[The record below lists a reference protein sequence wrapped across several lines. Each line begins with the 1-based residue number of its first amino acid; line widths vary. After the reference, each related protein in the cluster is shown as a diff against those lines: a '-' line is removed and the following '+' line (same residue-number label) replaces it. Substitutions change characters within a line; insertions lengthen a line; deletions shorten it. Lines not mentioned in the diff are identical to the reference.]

1 MLNNLSRV
9 EKEKYE
15 KWSVD
20 HQYHRQCVAW
30 LEAPSQHTHASSL
43 TWSKKSK
50 SNSIQL
56 KIHPLWMNDTGA
68 ITLLYLSFCWNDTE
82 TRALREVLLSDRH
95 LTPLKAC
102 KALQGHEVCWK
113 GFFGSFLVLTSFLR
127 GAIFLVTI
135 EYAVTWWTRKLRND
149 SFHLQLP
156 PSCQNGLKMR
166 KINWEP
172 DRTWG

>member
-1 MLNNLSRV
+1 MCGLV
-9 EKEKYE
+9 EG
-15 KWSVD
+15 
-20 HQYHRQCVAW
+20 
-30 LEAPSQHTHASSL
+30 SQHTLASSL

-50 SNSIQL
+50 SSSIQL
-56 KIHPLWMNDTGA
+56 KIHSLWMNDTGA

-102 KALQGHEVCWK
+102 QGMKCVGK
-113 GFFGSFLVLTSFLR
+113 VFSGSFLVLTSFLR
-127 GAIFLVTI
+127 GAIFLVAI

-166 KINWEP
+166 KINWVP
-172 DRTWG
+172 DKTWG

>member
-1 MLNNLSRV
+1 MISWSPIPSTMCGLV
-9 EKEKYE
+9 EG
-15 KWSVD
+15 
-20 HQYHRQCVAW
+20 
-30 LEAPSQHTHASSL
+30 SQHTLASSL

-135 EYAVTWWTRKLRND
+135 EYAVTWWTRKLRNVFF
-149 SFHLQLP
+149 SPATAAQLP
-156 PSCQNGLKMR
+156 KWPENAK
-166 KINWEP
+166 N
-172 DRTWG
+172 